1 MGPSMVVA
9 MRKRRRAAWA
19 DGVGSA
25 YEAVLSVR
33 VWMVMVGGGRSVVLG
48 VGLLFASRAGWTAR
62 KKLNK
67 ELA

>member
-1 MGPSMVVA
+1 
-9 MRKRRRAAWA
+9 
-19 DGVGSA
+19 
-25 YEAVLSVR
+25 
-33 VWMVMVGGGRSVVLG
+33 VVLG